1 MSGYAQMR
9 PLWLHREY
17 YAKSPTTGQKRLQRY
32 DAIPFRGSI
41 AQVSQSDV
49 NSADRR
55 YNKSAYIL
63 TTYYRGVKKD
73 DKVLDGNDTYTVQF
87 VDRERQ
93 RGPITVR
100 IERVIVDG

>member
-9 PLWLHREY
+9 TLQMHREY
-17 YAKSPTTGQKRLQRY
+17 YAKSRTTGQRRLQRY

-63 TTYYRGVKKD
+63 TTYYRGVQKG
-73 DKVLDGNDTYTVQF
+73 DKIIDGDETYTVQF
-87 VDRERQ
+87 VDKARG
-93 RGPITVR
+93 RGPITMQ
-100 IERVIVDG
+100 IEKVIADA